1 MKTVIDLFEKINIRG
16 RCIWFLAGHLIEL
29 LLRAP
34 LSALRGAG
42 LPGQESN
49 VTDCQRQS
57 RCAEGGRSVDR
68 CARPGRTT
76 PMRL

>member
-42 LPGQESN
+42 LQAKRATSQTVRGKAGALKVAVRWTGVPVLAG
-49 VTDCQRQS
+49 
-57 RCAEGGRSVDR
+57 
-68 CARPGRTT
+68 PH
-76 PMRL
+76 P